1 MKTATDSIGIQRQ
14 LPVWGAI
21 AAIPPKAGQRAWKR
35 GGATLLA
42 LVVSGAGLW
51 WLMSDSVVAA
61 FTAAMQRAGIWD
73 LAAAGALFPIIQW
86 LRAWRFSLLVTG
98 RVETSSW
105 RMFAITSRLLLFNYL
120 LPFKLG
126 EVSFPLMV
134 QRTFG
139 IDFLR
144 ATGVLIVVRVMDLCV
159 VSTVMALGVMLLADG
174 EAHSWW
180 QSPLLTG
187 TGVIVSILMVVGP
200 ELLGL
205 ALRTSR
211 RLRRKIPWV
220 DGLLWLAAS
229 SHTISQRLLA
239 LGLTLAI
246 WLGQWSLAYFAARA
260 ITTEFGFFQI
270 MFASG
275 AATLAFALPVSGLAG
290 LGPPQAAWATA
301 LHLTGSAWAP
311 AIATALMCHGVVLT
325 GALAIGFITF
335 LVPVWQPTFRPSG
348 RADPAAAHPAWSRAM
363 RFRGLGSLRRRAD
376 MKVQP

>member
-1 MKTATDSIGIQRQ
+1 MKIATEFVDMPRQ
-14 LPVWGAI
+14 LPVWGAV
-21 AAIPPKAGQRAWKR
+21 AATPPKATGRQAWKR

-51 WLMSDSVVAA
+51 WLVSDPVVVA
-61 FTAAMQRAGIWD
+61 FTAALHRARIWD
-73 LAAAGALFPIIQW
+73 LAAAWALFPIIQW
-86 LRAWRFSLLVTG
+86 LRAWRFSLLITG
-98 RVETSSW
+98 RVEASSW

-126 EVSFPLMV
+126 EISFPLMA

-159 VSTVMALGVMLLADG
+159 VSTLLAFGVVLLADG

-187 TGVIVSILMVVGP
+187 TGVVVSVLMVVGP
-200 ELLGL
+200 ELL
-205 ALRTSR
+205 APTRRSSR
-211 RLRRKIPWV
+211 RLRRKMPWV
-220 DGLLWLAAS
+220 DRLVWLAAS
-229 SHTISQRLLA
+229 SHPISQRLLA
-239 LGLTLAI
+239 LALTLAI
-246 WLGQWSLAYFAARA
+246 WFGQWSLAYFAARA

-275 AATLAFALPVSGLAG
+275 AATLAFALPVSGIAG
-290 LGPPQAAWATA
+290 LGPPQAAWAAA

-311 AIATALMCHGVVLT
+311 AIATALTCHGVVLI
-325 GALAIGFITF
+325 GALALGIMTF
-335 LVPVWQPTFRPSG
+335 LVSVWQTMFQRSG
-348 RADPAAAHPAWSRAM
+348 RVDPAAGCASGLVEGDAASRA
-363 RFRGLGSLRRRAD
+363 
-376 MKVQP
+376 